1 MAQNSVYNRQGTSG
15 EIFILIAQVCI
26 PFSALTTPSLLT
38 LLQRFD
44 VAAGEGDA
52 DAVNGDLSL
61 NRCLT
66 SVLESLH
73 VWKQVVKTLDS
84 VTEIHRI
91 SFLAWNCN
99 MIL

>member
-1 MAQNSVYNRQGTSG
+1 MSG
-15 EIFILIAQVCI
+15 GNFILIAQACV
-26 PFSALTTPSLLT
+26 PFSPLNTPNLLT
-38 LLQRFD
+38 LLKGFD

-73 VWKQVVKTLDS
+73 VWNNPSK
-84 VTEIHRI
+84 HWI
-91 SFLAWNCN
+91 SD
-99 MIL
+99 